1 MTRDHTQ
8 MEKRRVRA
16 AAMFEK
22 GVSAPDVGRKL
33 GVARQVA
40 YRWKTL
46 WEKDGKAGLASKG
59 KAGRK
64 SKLTEAQTELVVKAL
79 VAGPVSRGYKTNLW
93 TLPRVAA
100 LIKELTGIQ
109 YHPGHVWRLLGNNGF
124 SCQRPERRAIERN
137 EAKIRRWKRVEWPAI
152 KKSPCRRPNHRLHRR
167 KRTEHPAHPGAHVG
181 TDRQNAGDPRNL
193 WLEEPLDDRQIGRA
207 HV

>member
-152 KKSPCRRPNHRLHRR
+152 KKGSSRVSGEGGWRGQQLA
-167 KRTEHPAHPGAHVG
+167 T
-181 TDRQNAGDPRNL
+181 
-193 WLEEPLDDRQIGRA
+193 
-207 HV
+207 